1 MERLLANSLKYAS
14 DVIRRRFLVALVI
27 SAASCATL
35 ADENAEQYLQRDSV
49 RDYVHT
55 FSAEHDLDT
64 DRIAGMF
71 SRLRRQ
77 QSILDAISRPA
88 ERTLSWGEYRKIF
101 MTPKRV
107 AGGEAFMEEHAAT
120 LQKAVETYGVPA
132 EIITAII
139 GVETSYGGNT
149 GSYRVLEALATLA
162 FDYPPRSEFFKKEMG
177 EFLILSEG
185 EGWET
190 LEMRGSYAG
199 AMGMPQFIAS
209 SYREYAVDFDNDG
222 SRDLFSSHADI
233 IGSVANYLSR
243 HGWQPDA
250 PIAAQWQPTNGV
262 NAQMR
267 QLVQESLQPA
277 VDADTVSELGFSS
290 PTLDAATTD
299 GELVSVMTMT
309 IDGEDELW
317 VGYRN
322 FYAITRYNHSRLYAM
337 AVFQLA
343 EAIRTGA

>member
-14 DVIRRRFLVALVI
+14 DVIRCCLSGALVI
-27 SAASCATL
+27 SVSCSASL

-101 MTPKRV
+101 ITPKRV
-107 AGGEAFMEEHAAT
+107 AGGKAFMEEHAT
-120 LQKAVETYGVPA
+120 ILQQAVDTYAVPA

-185 EGWET
+185 EDWET

-250 PIAAQWQPTNGV
+250 PIAAQWQPANGV
-262 NAQMR
+262 SAQMR
-267 QLVQESLQPA
+267 QLVQESLKPA
-277 VDADTVSELGFSS
+277 IDADTVSELGFSS
-290 PTLDAATTD
+290 PTLDTATTD
-299 GELVSVMTMT
+299 GELLSVMTMT